1 MTHTFPFT
9 LTLGINSKI
18 TLSMWERKKKKPAK
32 KKVHLGLLSVDPS
45 YLPHLKSMAETPTL
59 SQSHKCPLQTHKTQ
73 MAGPGH
79 QQAAGLQAQREFQ
92 FGLPPGR
99 QHLHQPGELPDESGG
114 KAAGWGGRMHYLPSA
129 TRRPPLHVPTPT
141 RTPGV
146 ARTVRLAAAVSDQ
159 SGGVLGW
166 PSSASPT
173 SPQQEWAPPTPPPPQ
188 VSAGRGLTLHQQQ
201 DAPQQHGRASGKR
214 EEGCRLAAGLLAL
227 GERER
232 GSGDAGGPGE
242 VQRQSASRELPTLQS
257 EPSGNETPACRARCA
272 ELQRR
277 VRPSWS
283 PATAGLGREETTAGT
298 LLKGQWLLGERE
310 VGSQCLRPGF

>member
-1 MTHTFPFT
+1 MGREDALPPQCNPEASTARPHAHPHPRR
-9 LTLGINSKI
+9 GQDSEV
-18 TLSMWERKKKKPAK
+18 SGCSERSIGRRPRMAQ
-32 KKVHLGLLSVDPS
+32 LRE
-45 YLPHLKSMAETPTL
+45 PHIP
-59 SQSHKCPLQTHKTQ
+59 
-73 MAGPGH
+73 
-79 QQAAGLQAQREFQ
+79 AAGV
-92 FGLPPGR
+92 G
-99 QHLHQPGELPDESGG
+99 
-114 KAAGWGGRMHYLPSA
+114 
-129 TRRPPLHVPTPT
+129 
-141 RTPGV
+141 
-146 ARTVRLAAAVSDQ
+146 
-159 SGGVLGW
+159 
-166 PSSASPT
+166 
-173 SPQQEWAPPTPPPPQ
+173 APPPPPPPQ